1 MPREAEPPS
10 EPRSSSALTA
20 ALYDDLRRIAHRER
34 WNAGQPATMQTTVV
48 LHESYLKLH
57 NRSDWESRE
66 HFLGTVALTMRHV
79 LVDAARARMTA
90 KRGGEAGM
98 LPLEAA
104 DTVASGEVDDHALVR
119 LGEAMREL
127 AELDPQLARVVDCR
141 YFAGMSDA
149 ETAKLMGVS
158 DRTIRRWWIQARAWI
173 HSEIAAD

>member
-1 MPREAEPPS
+1 MM
-10 EPRSSSALTA
+10 A

-57 NRSDWESRE
+57 HRSDWESRE

-90 KRGGEAGM
+90 KRGGDAGT
-98 LPLEAA
+98 LPLDAA
-104 DTVASGEVDDHALVR
+104 DAVAAGGVDDQALVR

-127 AELDPQLARVVDCR
+127 AELDPLRIELGQLARVVDCR